1 MANAENKK
9 EPTAKEAFETV
20 RYDIANLLGFME
32 CELTKQH
39 DKMNWGMYHSE
50 TLNTRQDKIIWEKYK
65 HLRYTRSKLIETLAS
80 LSGTSERQIEDSL
93 ESK

>member
-50 TLNTRQDKIIWEKYK
+50 TLNKRQDKIIWDKSES
-65 HLRYTRSKLIETLAS
+65 LRYTRSKLIETLAS
-80 LSGTSERQIEDSL
+80 LSGMSERQIEDSL

>member
-1 MANAENKK
+1 MANAEKK
-9 EPTAKEAFETV
+9 NETKEAYETV
-20 RYDIANLLGFME
+20 RKDIANLLGWFE
-32 CELTKQH
+32 CELAKQH